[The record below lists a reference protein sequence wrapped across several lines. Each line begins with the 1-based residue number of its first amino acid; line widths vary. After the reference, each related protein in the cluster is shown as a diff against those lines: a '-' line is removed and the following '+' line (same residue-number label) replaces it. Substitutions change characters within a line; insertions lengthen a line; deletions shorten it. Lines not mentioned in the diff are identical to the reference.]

1 MKKNEQMY
9 KAHEIYSVKFPSCTT
24 MLTTL
29 VALHDEIEKVTASPW
44 ASSDRVVE
52 RDVNRR
58 FGQDAIRTF
67 EK

>member
-1 MKKNEQMY
+1 
-9 KAHEIYSVKFPSCTT
+9 

-29 VALHDEIEKVTASPW
+29 VALHDEIEKVTAFPW

-58 FGQDAIRTF
+58 LGQDAIQTF
-67 EK
+67 GK